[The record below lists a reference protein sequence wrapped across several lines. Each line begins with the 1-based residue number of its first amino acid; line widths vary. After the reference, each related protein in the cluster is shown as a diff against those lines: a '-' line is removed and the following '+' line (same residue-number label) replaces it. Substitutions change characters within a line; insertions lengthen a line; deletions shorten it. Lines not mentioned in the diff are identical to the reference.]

1 MRRNQTDSRLGFH
14 VCLGPRDGGVLVT
27 SPEAR
32 RILARAVHECCAE
45 AGLLGFALADNHLH
59 LQLTCSR
66 AEAGRVARRLGQML
80 GWRLRIIEGME
91 TRFIRPIEN
100 GSHLKN
106 TFRYLAGQAVRHG
119 VDPCFDPWCETTSLP
134 DLLGIR
140 PAGGHVIRQVGL
152 WLPRLTIEDVMQFAG
167 LPRLAALTPTT
178 EPVDELVDAALATAM
193 LPSLVGGGS
202 EIRAARRA
210 IIAVVGQRQSATELA
225 RLVELAPSSLRR
237 VRQEPADPSLVL
249 GIQRQLGLRQLRR
262 QVVRDLAPR
271 DGAGLRAATR

>member
-1 MRRNQTDSRLGFH
+1 MRRNQTESRLGFH

-66 AEAGRVARRLGQML
+66 AKAGRVARRLGMML
-80 GWRLRIIEGME
+80 GWRLHLIEGME
-91 TRFIRPIEN
+91 TRFIKPIKD
-100 GSHLKN
+100 GAHLLN
-106 TFRYLAGQAVRHG
+106 TFRYLVRQAERHG
-119 VDPCFDPWCETTSLP
+119 VDPAFDPWCETTSLP

-167 LPRLAALTPTT
+167 LPRLAALTPTA
-178 EPVDELVDAALATAM
+178 EPLDEVVDAALAASM
-193 LPSLVGGGS
+193 LPSLASGGS
-202 EIRAARRA
+202 EIRGARRA
-210 IIAVVGQRQSATELA
+210 IVAVVGQRLGVTELA
-225 RLVELAPSSLRR
+225 RLVNLAPSSLRR
-237 VRQEPADPSLVL
+237 VRKLPADAALVQ
-249 GIQRQLGLRQLRR
+249 GIQRQLGLRRLRR
-262 QVVRDLAPR
+262 EIVLDAAQRDDSR
-271 DGAGLRAATR
+271 LRSAAR